1 MPTGSIVMP
10 GNRVHQRWHRF
21 DLLCYASLK
30 CSSVLRLCGPPCPR
44 LPLGFAASPGKTSPG
59 SPRKMRRKWL
69 GTKDL
74 RRGDGDAKYK
84 TFLAEKAPGFLLVN
98 HHRGKRAGSA
108 AVAGEGG
115 GGAHQV
121 VFWSCECRALGPD
134 FSEKCNKRKPSYFPE
149 IFVTIQVQRC
159 FSAEISVTG
168 FFAATSNQ
176 CSSRQGGV
184 FINSGTC
191 PCAKINTTSDGED
204 VFARRRGSCMVVRKC
219 LGISEDSCFCGT
231 SDDLSLGSSVIIG
244 SGEERSQAKGSLA
257 LCAHHFIAAT
267 ACQEAD
273 YGWMIRHYC
282 LKQFQLS
289 MEGIGQRLWCD
300 WDETMG

>member
-1 MPTGSIVMP
+1 MVNGLGLPQLCLEKPSKPRRTRRVSPPWWGLPRNETALLGICCPRLSVHTHRGQHPEFEWQRSGQPGLQKMPTGSIVMP

-168 FFAATSNQ
+168 FFAATSKLNP
-176 CSSRQGGV
+176 SRHLLGL
-184 FINSGTC
+184 SR
-191 PCAKINTTSDGED
+191 TSVPGQS
-204 VFARRRGSCMVVRKC
+204 RGSGMPEKAF
-219 LGISEDSCFCGT
+219 LPIT
-231 SDDLSLGSSVIIG
+231 SSPPLS
-244 SGEERSQAKGSLA
+244 RPSL
-257 LCAHHFIAAT
+257 
-267 ACQEAD
+267 
-273 YGWMIRHYC
+273 
-282 LKQFQLS
+282 
-289 MEGIGQRLWCD
+289 
-300 WDETMG
+300 